1 MVAPDIVRR
10 ALGARLC
17 VIAVLAIAAIF
28 QAAGTVSAQEVSATI
43 EPQLVAVGGTVE
55 LTVAVDPGDLTGSVD
70 EPALPELPPE
80 VAVVGRGREA
90 RVEMRGLDV
99 RRSTVFRYTLLG
111 TSAGTARIDPI
122 AVRVDGRTLRTEPL
136 VLLVVDDPE
145 RARERVAGASPPI
158 FVSARV
164 DRQRAWVGQQVTLT
178 FSFYHD
184 PAAPLA
190 ESPDYDPP
198 QTPGFWRVELS
209 ADPEI
214 TSERIGGRTYQVQRF
229 RYALFP
235 LQPGAADIGP
245 ARVRVVQ
252 PDEERWWEP
261 GRPRTLATDP
271 LVVTVDPLP
280 EGAPP
285 GFGGAVGRYSLSG
298 ASAAREV
305 AAGSPIELAL
315 TVRGSGNPAAVSAP
329 VLPEWPEIE
338 VGAPS
343 VETESAMDGQR
354 LGGRATFR
362 WILVPRSDGTVNL
375 GAARLA
381 YFDPDMGSYAVDTL
395 RLGELRVSPGAL
407 ASSSADARAPRGP
420 TLWEPRTPRASRIR
434 GLAES
439 PLYWAALAG
448 PWLGWLALLGW
459 RRRPRRRPAELGG
472 RALDALVAARLGLE
486 SRGAAAAPDARL
498 GVERALE
505 LRYGVSVGG
514 AAWRERD
521 ERLERRG
528 VPREVIDAAD
538 AALGAIDGV
547 RFGGV
552 GLEAAVDALERLT
565 GAMAAKRRSERS
577 TGRAGAVAL
586 AIAIGLA
593 AEQAPAGAFAVQA
606 APLAQGAAL
615 EDAQAERA
623 SVRTRWSDANG
634 AYREGDMAAAAA
646 AYASLAARYEDPR
659 LAANLAA
666 ALWRQGRRGE
676 ALARYR
682 EALALAP
689 RDRAIRAD
697 ERRLWNELGRPPD
710 LGAPAR
716 ALAAVRLDEIL
727 VALLAAS
734 WAAALGFAVAR
745 RDRRARPAAATLVGA
760 TLVLA
765 VFAGLHAVAIES
777 PRRGIAA
784 AGAELRAV
792 PDGERIA
799 ALPEGALVRVLERA
813 PSGWRV
819 RAAGLPAGWVAP
831 DRIVPLD

>member
-1 MVAPDIVRR
+1 MAALALASALEAGSVA
-10 ALGARLC
+10 G
-17 VIAVLAIAAIF
+17 
-28 QAAGTVSAQEVSATI
+28 QEVSATI

-80 VAVVGRGREA
+80 IAVVARGREA

-111 TSAGTARIDPI
+111 TAPGTARIDPI
-122 AVRVDGRTLRTEPL
+122 AIRVDGRTLRTEPL

-145 RARERVAGASPPI
+145 SVRGRPPGVSPPI

-198 QTPGFWRVELS
+198 ETPGFWRVELS

-235 LQPGAADIGP
+235 LQPGAAEIGP

-271 LVVTVDPLP
+271 LTVTVDPLP

-298 ASAAREV
+298 PSRPPEV

-329 VLPEWPEIE
+329 VLPDWPEIE

-343 VETESAMDGQR
+343 VETESSMDGQR

-362 WILVPRSDGTVNL
+362 WILVPRNDGTVDL

-381 YFDPDMGSYAVDTL
+381 YFDPDLGAYAVDTL
-395 RLGELRVSPGAL
+395 RLGELRVSAGTL
-407 ASSSADARAPRGP
+407 AGSSAEPRTPRGP
-420 TLWEPRTPRASRIR
+420 TLWEPRTPRAPWIR
-434 GLAES
+434 GLAGS

-448 PWLGWLALLGW
+448 PWLGWLAVLGW
-459 RRRPRRRPAELGG
+459 RRRPRRLSSGAEAG
-472 RALDALVAARLGLE
+472 ALDVLVAARLGLE
-486 SRGAAAAPDARL
+486 SRGPLAAPEARH

-505 LRYGVSVGG
+505 LRYGVVLSGV
-514 AAWRERD
+514 ASRERG
-521 ERLERRG
+521 ERLERKG
-528 VPREVIDAAD
+528 VPGAVIDAAD
-538 AALGAIDGV
+538 AALVAIEGV
-547 RFGGV
+547 RFGGA
-552 GLEAAVDALERLT
+552 GLQEAVDAVERLT
-565 GAMAAKRRSERS
+565 AAMASRPGVER
-577 TGRAGAVAL
+577 TALRAGAIVLAL
-586 AIAIGLA
+586 AAVA
-593 AEQAPAGAFAVQA
+593 AAGQRPAFGVEAPPVAQEA
-606 APLAQGAAL
+606 ARSARAQ
-615 EDAQAERA
+615 
-623 SVRTRWSDANG
+623 WSEGNE
-634 AYREGDMAAAAA
+634 AYRAGDMAGAVA
-646 AYASLAARYEDPR
+646 AYASLAARHEDP
-659 LAANLAA
+659 LIAANLAA
-666 ALWRQGRRGE
+666 ALWRAGQRGE

-689 RDRAIRAD
+689 RDPAIRAD

-710 LGAPAR
+710 LGAPLR

-734 WAAALGFAVAR
+734 WAGALAIAVAR
-745 RDRRARPAAATLVGA
+745 RDRRARPPAATLLAAV
-760 TLVLA
+760 LLLA
-765 VFAGLHAVAIES
+765 VLSALHAVAIEA
-777 PRRGIAA
+777 PDRGIAA
-784 AGAELRAV
+784 GGAELHAA

-813 PSGWRV
+813 PGGWRV
-819 RAAGLPAGWVAP
+819 RAGGLPAGWVAP

>member
-1 MVAPDIVRR
+1 MTAR
-10 ALGARLC
+10 AR
-17 VIAVLAIAAIF
+17 VLAFLAAALVAGLP
-28 QAAGTVSAQEVSATI
+28 AAAPTRAQEVSASI

-55 LTVAVDPGDLTGSVD
+55 LTIAVDPGDLTGSVD
-70 EPALPELPPE
+70 EPALPELPAE
-80 VAVVGRGREA
+80 VAIVGRGREA

-111 TSAGTARIDPI
+111 TSPGTARIDPI
-122 AVRVDGRTLRTEPL
+122 AVRVGGRTLRTDPL

-145 RARERVAGASPPI
+145 SARGRAPGASPPI

-164 DRQRAWVGQQVTLT
+164 DRQRAWVGQQITLT

-235 LQPGAADIGP
+235 LQPGAAEIGP

-271 LVVTVDPLP
+271 LTVTVDSLP

-285 GFGGAVGRYSLSG
+285 GFAGAVGRYALTG
-298 ASAAREV
+298 ALPTREV
-305 AAGSPIELAL
+305 TAGSPIELAL
-315 TVRGSGNPAAVSAP
+315 TVRGSGNAAAVGAP
-329 VLPEWPEIE
+329 ELPDWPEID
-338 VGAPS
+338 VGSPN
-343 VETESAMDGQR
+343 VETESEMDGQR

-362 WILVPRSDGTVNL
+362 WILVPRDDGTLDL
-375 GAARLA
+375 GSARLP
-381 YFDPDMGSYAVDTL
+381 YFDPDRGAYAVDTL
-395 RLGELRVSPGAL
+395 RLGELRVGPGTVAR
-407 ASSSADARAPRGP
+407 SDAGGEPPRGP
-420 TLWEPRTPRASRIR
+420 TLWDPRAPREPALR
-434 GLAES
+434 GLSQS

-459 RRRPRRRPAELGG
+459 RRRPRRRDAAGTS
-472 RALDALVAARLGLE
+472 ALDLLVAARLALD
-486 SRGAAAAPDARL
+486 SRGAGAAAEARHAL
-498 GVERALE
+498 ERALE
-505 LRYGVSVGG
+505 LRYGVALAGLPP
-514 AAWRERD
+514 RERGQ
-521 ERLERRG
+521 RLERKG
-528 VPREVIDAAD
+528 ASREVVQAAD
-538 AALGAIDGV
+538 SALEAIDTV
-547 RFGGV
+547 RFGG
-552 GLEAAVDALERLT
+552 AAIGAAQAAIERLT
-565 GAMAAKRRSERS
+565 GALAS
-577 TGRAGAVAL
+577 GREPARGAGAGAAIAL
-586 AIAIGLA
+586 ALLLFAASLA
-593 AEQAPAGAFAVQA
+593 EPAVFDGAQDA
-606 APLAQGAAL
+606 ARHADSRGDSSPVAA
-615 EDAQAERA
+615 
-623 SVRTRWSDANG
+623 WSEANR

-646 AYASLAARYEDPR
+646 GYAALAERFADPR
-659 LAANLAA
+659 LEANLGA

-682 EALALAP
+682 QALALAP
-689 RDRAIRAD
+689 RDPAIRAD
-697 ERRLWNELGRPPD
+697 ERRLWNELGRPPG

-727 VALLAAS
+727 VALLVAS
-734 WAAALGFAVAR
+734 WAAAAAFAFAR
-745 RDRRARPAAATLVGA
+745 RHARARPAGAIALASAAL
-760 TLVLA
+760 LA
-765 VFAGLHAVAIES
+765 VAAALHTVAIEL
-777 PRRGIAA
+777 PRRAIAT
-784 AGAELRAV
+784 AGAELHAA

-799 ALPEGALVRVLERA
+799 ALPEGALVDVLEIA
-813 PSGWRV
+813 PDGWRV